1 MSTYTRSL
9 LDNLG
14 WKMKTTTYSTASRK
28 DYWSLS
34 NEDVCKSL
42 DTYEHGLSEEEAEK
56 RLKSYGRN
64 LLPGKSLS
72 KMKVFLRQFNNSIFV
87 ILVLCAVITGFLGE
101 LDQSAVILLM
111 IVLAVVLGFYNEYKA
126 EATVETLQHKV
137 STRAIVIRNGKELE
151 INAEELVPGD
161 IVSVYIGSI
170 VPADLRILS
179 SKEMQAN
186 EANLTGEAF
195 PVDKQTGRVHS
206 EQPTPHELSNYLF
219 MGTSIDH
226 GSGKGVVVATGKYT
240 EFGAIAGS
248 LARPHPPTEFQKGIK
263 AYGNMLMTLTGAL
276 VVAIFVLNT
285 LIGHPFFDSLL
296 FSLAVA
302 VGLVPELMPAIV
314 TISLSHG
321 AGRMAEK
328 KVVVKR
334 LVSIEDFGNMDVLC
348 TDKTGTLTDG
358 NITMREYWL
367 LNDVRDTKIVD
378 YSTLCNSASSL
389 EGAKG
394 NAMDAA
400 IWKYSIDNMLQDGLK
415 AYKRI
420 DEVPFDYQR
429 RMMSVAV
436 RRGDEHIFI
445 TKGAPESLF
454 PKCQYAEIGG
464 KMENFS
470 HATKQIEAE
479 LNKFSE
485 AGYRVLA
492 VAYKETS
499 EHKNH
504 STGDEAGLTFL
515 GLLVFTDLPKSGAH
529 DAVEMLNQMGVDVKI
544 LTGDNELVAKKICEE
559 LKIRVKRVV
568 RGSDMA
574 KMSWVQL
581 KQAAEE
587 TTIFARITPQQK
599 LDVIK
604 ALKEN
609 EHVVGFMGDGV
620 NDAPALYEADVG
632 ISVDTAVD
640 VSKDAADIVLLEKD
654 LMVLANGIQ
663 EGRKTFENTLKY
675 ILMGTSSNFGN
686 MFSAATASIFLP
698 FLPMLPVQ
706 ILFMNVLYDTS
717 NMTLPTDNVD
727 QEFIKKPKK
736 WDINFVRK
744 YTLFFG
750 PFSSVYDF
758 LTFGIMLFIF
768 IAPMH
773 LNLANPQQ
781 LKIAAGIFQSG
792 WFVESFWTEVL
803 IIFVIRT
810 RKVPFFSSKPGKWV
824 VLLTLALVAFGTL
837 LPLTSFGS
845 FLGFVPLPIGY
856 WSLLVLMTI
865 TYLLLVDMGK
875 VFFYKICK
883 NL

>member
-1 MSTYTRSL
+1 MRTIA
-9 LDNLG
+9 D
-14 WKMKTTTYSTASRK
+14 KTTVPK
-28 DYWSLS
+28 NYWSLS
-34 NEDVCKSL
+34 DNEVYSAL
-42 DTYEHGLSEEEAEK
+42 GTEENGLSEDEAGK
-56 RLKSYGRN
+56 RLKIYGLN
-64 LLPGKSLS
+64 EFQGKAVSRTS
-72 KMKVFLRQFNNSIFV
+72 VFIRQFNNAIFV
-87 ILVLCAVITGFLGE
+87 ILILCAIITGFLGE
-101 LDQSAVILLM
+101 FDQSAIILLIM
-111 IVLAVVLGFYNEYKA
+111 ALSVVLGFYNEYRA
-126 EATVETLQHKV
+126 EKIVDELRHKV
-137 STRAIVIRNGKELE
+137 SAKAVVIRDGRETEVDANT
-151 INAEELVPGD
+151 LVPGD
-161 IVSVYIGSI
+161 IVSIYIGSI
-170 VPADLRILS
+170 VPADMKLID
-179 SKEMQAN
+179 SKELEAN
-186 EANLTGEAF
+186 EAYLTGEAF
-195 PVDKQTGRVHS
+195 PADKRAGALKLDH
-206 EQPTPHELSNYLF
+206 PAPHDLTNCLF
-219 MGTSIDH
+219 MGTSIAH
-226 GSGKGVVVATGKYT
+226 GSGKGVVIATGKNT

-248 LARPHPPTEFQKGIK
+248 LARPHPVTEFQKGVK
-263 AYGNMLMTLTGAL
+263 SYGNMLMTLTCVL
-276 VVAIFVLNT
+276 VVAIFLLNT

-321 AGRMAEK
+321 ASRMAQK

-348 TDKTGTLTDG
+348 TDKTGTLTEG
-358 NITMREYWL
+358 NISMKDYWL
-367 LNDVRDTKIVD
+367 LNDERDARIAI
-378 YSTLCNSASSL
+378 YSTLCNSGATM

-394 NAMDAA
+394 NAMDLA
-400 IWKYSIDNMLQDGLK
+400 IWKYADENRLQESLK

-436 RRGDEHIFI
+436 RRGRELAFI
-445 TKGAPESLF
+445 TKGAPESVL
-454 PKCQYAEIGG
+454 PRCRYADVKG
-464 KMENFS
+464 KKEAF
-470 HATKQIEAE
+470 ARFKKQIGSE
-479 LNKFSE
+479 LAKFSE
-485 AGYRVLA
+485 AGYRVIA
-492 VAYKETS
+492 VAYKDATER
-499 EHKNH
+499 KDYGV
-504 STGDEAGLTFL
+504 GDETKLIFL
-515 GLLVFTDLPKSGAH
+515 GLLIFTDPPKR
-529 DAVEMLNQMGVDVKI
+529 DANDAIATLNKMGVDVKI
-544 LTGDNELVAKKICEE
+544 LTGDNELVAKKVCEDLE
-559 LKIRVKRVV
+559 VSVKKVV
-568 RGSDMA
+568 CGSDIA

-581 KQAAEE
+581 KEAVEE

-609 EHVVGFMGDGV
+609 KHVVGFMGDGV
-620 NDAPALYEADVG
+620 NDAPALYESDVG
-632 ISVDTAVD
+632 ISVNTAVD
-640 VSKDAADIVLLEKD
+640 VAKDAADIVLLEKSLRVIAD
-654 LMVLANGIQ
+654 GVQ
-663 EGRKTFENTLKY
+663 EGRMTFENTLKY

-686 MFSAATASIFLP
+686 MFSAATASLFLP

-706 ILFMNVLYDTS
+706 ILFMNMLYDTS

-727 QEFIKKPKK
+727 KEFIRKPKK

-781 LKIAAGIFQSG
+781 LKVAAGLFQSG

-810 RKVPFFSSKPGKWV
+810 RKVPFFSSRPGKWLT
-824 VLLTLALVAFGTL
+824 LLTLSLVAFGTI
-837 LPLTSFGS
+837 LPLTPFGS

-856 WSLLVLMTI
+856 WGLLVLMTA

-875 VFFYKICK
+875 VFFYKTCG